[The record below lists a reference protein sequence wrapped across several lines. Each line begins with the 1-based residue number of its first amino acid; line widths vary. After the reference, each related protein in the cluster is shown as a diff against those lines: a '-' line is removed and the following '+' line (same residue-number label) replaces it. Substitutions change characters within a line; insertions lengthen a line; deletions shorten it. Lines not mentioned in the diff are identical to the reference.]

1 MCGHAHDRLSACK
14 SKGVTID
21 VAWLAGE
28 DLQGVAAKVVSTDTV
43 PAAIYS
49 PCWSEKAC
57 KDQFSKAAQAPA
69 SVEET
74 AGHPDRK
81 RGMFGQ
87 FGLPE
92 EPWESVVRPVHAHLR
107 HDNQREG
114 Q

>member
-28 DLQGVAAKVVSTDTV
+28 DLQGVCRQSGVHRHHTRGHLQPLLVG
-43 PAAIYS
+43 
-49 PCWSEKAC
+49 KAC

-92 EPWESVVRPVHAHLR
+92 EPRESVVRPVHAHLR